1 MHFEFLSELGIVGYI
16 LIISNLIYILRQNI
30 IKKKDFL
37 IKAGILFLLASLIPI
52 LPSGSF
58 FTSYGAA
65 IFWINYSFLI
75 KKNRLK
81 TI

>member
-1 MHFEFLSELGIVGYI
+1 MVSSILSPPIFFNGFTKCI
-16 LIISNLIYILRQNI
+16 QNI

-37 IKAGILFLLASLIPI
+37 IKAGILFLTASLIPI

-75 KKNRLK
+75 KKNRLE
-81 TI
+81 TVN